1 MHSTGIGGGG
11 LMLVY
16 KRATKTME
24 SFDYRE
30 VAPGKSREDMFVDDA
45 TKSKTGILY
54 QFDVNFAFFLLVL
67 ALAVLVHR
75 YICYSHMRLID
86 MQKIVNKSVNISYYE
101 IYHRQDITIQ
111 SNPVSTGYFRSL

>member
-1 MHSTGIGGGG
+1 MDSAVATSFCLGLFSMHSTGIGGGG

-45 TKSKTGILY
+45 TKSKTGILC
-54 QFDVNFAFFLLVL
+54 QFDINFAFFLLVL
-67 ALAVLVHR
+67 VLAVLVSQIYLLFAYEVDR
-75 YICYSHMRLID
+75 YA
-86 MQKIVNKSVNISYYE
+86 KSCEQVC
-101 IYHRQDITIQ
+101 Q
-111 SNPVSTGYFRSL
+111 YFLL